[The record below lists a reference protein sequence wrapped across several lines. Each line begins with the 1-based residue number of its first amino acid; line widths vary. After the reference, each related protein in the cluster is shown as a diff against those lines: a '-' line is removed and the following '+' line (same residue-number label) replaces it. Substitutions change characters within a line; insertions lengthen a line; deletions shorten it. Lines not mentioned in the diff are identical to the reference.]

1 MKDYKFSTT
10 HGGPIDHND
19 AKRWI
24 AKYKEKHKDGIHAY
38 FFGSDIIRKVIDHPE
53 AVGMRIYF
61 GYGDEDKKQV
71 VLIGSREDGSNIWP
85 DGVEKD
91 SKAGGGT
98 VADNGIPC
106 PPYC

>member
-1 MKDYKFSTT
+1 MKDYKFSTK
-10 HGGPIDHND
+10 HGAPIDPND

-24 AKYKEKHKDGIHAY
+24 DKYKTKHTNEVHAY
-38 FFGSDIIRKVIDHPE
+38 FFGSEIIRKILDHPE

-85 DGVEKD
+85 DGVEKG
-91 SKAGGGT
+91 SGGSGGT
-98 VADNGIPC
+98 VADSGAPC